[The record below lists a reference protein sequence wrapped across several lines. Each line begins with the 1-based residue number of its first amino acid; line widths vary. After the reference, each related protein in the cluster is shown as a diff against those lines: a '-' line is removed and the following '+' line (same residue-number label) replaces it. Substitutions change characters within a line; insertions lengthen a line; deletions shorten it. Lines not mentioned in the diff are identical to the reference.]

1 MPRILIGGHTM
12 HRTLK
17 AIALATA
24 LSATAGSVA
33 AQDFVFGWNPR
44 SGDVWVDNRLADVN
58 QYGYRYRDPF
68 IDEMTRYYGAPRELV
83 SDLLINRRWAPGDI
97 YYACA
102 LAQVVGQPC
111 RNVVNEWDRDH
122 GQGWGVIAQRMGI
135 KPGSAEFHRL
145 KKGFIPTYDRWGR
158 PIAIDDDLRID
169 FPNRGKGPKGTALI
183 DHPGKSGG
191 DHGNDHGNSGGDHGK
206 QGHGKPTDHGNSGHG
221 NSTGHGN
228 GKSGGDHG
236 NSGKGNAGKGKGHG
250 KG

>member
-1 MPRILIGGHTM
+1 MQRKLS
-12 HRTLK
+12 
-17 AIALATA
+17 AIVLAAA
-24 LSATAGSVA
+24 LSATAGGVF

-44 SGDVWVDNRLADVN
+44 SGDAWVDTRLSDIN

-68 IDEMTRYYGAPRELV
+68 IDEMTRYYGAPRDLV

-145 KKGFIPTYDRWGR
+145 KKGFVPTYDRWGR
-158 PIAIDDDLRID
+158 PIAIDDDLRIE
-169 FPNRGKGPKGTALI
+169 FPNRGKGPKGTALV
-183 DHPGKSGG
+183 DRP
-191 DHGNDHGNSGGDHGK
+191 GNSGGNHGNGRGRDNDNGNGNGNGHAKKSDHGN
-206 QGHGKPTDHGNSGHG
+206 QGHGKSSHGNQDKG
-221 NSTGHGN
+221 NNGK
-228 GKSGGDHG
+228 GKSG
-236 NSGKGNAGKGKGHG
+236 SKGSPDKGKGHG

>member
-1 MPRILIGGHTM
+1 M

-17 AIALATA
+17 ALALAAA
-24 LSATAGSVA
+24 LSTVAGGVA

-44 SGDVWVDNRLADVN
+44 SGDAWVDTRLSDIN

-68 IDEMTRYYGAPRELV
+68 IDEMTRYYGAPRDLV

-145 KKGFIPTYDRWGR
+145 KKGFVPTYDRWGR
-158 PIAIDDDLRID
+158 PIAIDDDLRIE
-169 FPNRGKGPKGTALI
+169 FPNRGKGPKGTALV
-183 DHPGKSGG
+183 DHP
-191 DHGNDHGNSGGDHGK
+191 GNSGGNHGNGRDNDNDNGNGNGNGNGHAKKSDHGN
-206 QGHGKPTDHGNSGHG
+206 QGHGKSSHGNQDKG
-221 NSTGHGN
+221 NNGK
-228 GKSGGDHG
+228 GKSG
-236 NSGKGNAGKGKGHG
+236 SKGSPDKGKGHG

>member
-1 MPRILIGGHTM
+1 M

-24 LSATAGSVA
+24 LSATAGSAV

-44 SGDVWVDNRLADVN
+44 SGDAWVDTRLSDIN

-68 IDEMTRYYGAPRELV
+68 IDEMTRYYGAPRDLV

-145 KKGFIPTYDRWGR
+145 KKGFVPTYDRWGR
-158 PIAIDDDLRID
+158 PIAIDDDLRIE
-169 FPNRGKGPKGTALI
+169 FPNRGKGPKGTALV
-183 DHPGKSGG
+183 DHP
-191 DHGNDHGNSGGDHGK
+191 GNSGGNHGNGRDNDNDNGNGNGNGNGHAKKSDHGN
-206 QGHGKPTDHGNSGHG
+206 QGHGKSSHGNQDKG
-221 NSTGHGN
+221 NNGK
-228 GKSGGDHG
+228 GKSG
-236 NSGKGNAGKGKGHG
+236 SKGSPDKGKGHG

>member
-1 MPRILIGGHTM
+1 MQRKLT
-12 HRTLK
+12 
-17 AIALATA
+17 ALALAAA
-24 LSATAGSVA
+24 LSASAGGVV

-68 IDEMTRYYGAPRELV
+68 IDEMTRYYGAPRDLV

-169 FPNRGKGPKGTALI
+169 FPSRGKGPKGTALV

-191 DHGNDHGNSGGDHGK
+191 DHGHGNGHGNSGGDHGN
-206 QGHGKPTDHGNSGHG
+206 QGHGKPAGHGNSGHG
-221 NSTGHGN
+221 KPTGHGHDNAGSEHGNGGN
-228 GKSGGDHG
+228 GKS
-236 NSGKGNAGKGKGHG
+236 GKGKGHG

>member
-1 MPRILIGGHTM
+1 M

-24 LSATAGSVA
+24 LSATAGGVA

-44 SGDVWVDNRLADVN
+44 SGDVWVDTRLSDIN

-68 IDEMTRYYGAPRELV
+68 IDEMTRYYGAPRDLV

-169 FPNRGKGPKGTALI
+169 FPNRGKGPKGTALV

-191 DHGNDHGNSGGDHGK
+191 DHGNGHGKSGGDHGN
-206 QGHGKPTDHGNSGHG
+206 QGHGNSGHG
-221 NSTGHGN
+221 KSTEHGKGN
-228 GKSGGDHG
+228 AGGDHG
-236 NSGKGNAGKGKGHG
+236 NSGKGKSGKGKGHG